1 MSHIFQDAGKA
12 VHFAYA
18 IQAYPANPQSQMAS
32 VLRTLMRQC
41 GHADDARQPSADF
54 AGLTPVEIHGECGKI
69 RDTVKNILSKEE
81 AAALEAKFSPDS
93 HAQHKA
99 VVAVAQYFQAP
110 MRKQVDNFDLLI
122 KLVERHYTPVD
133 VRGPE
138 WSLRAIGDQFKC
150 SKDRISRAAKLLE
163 QHIQTLEIVALDNLR
178 RELERKN
185 VIAAHGQEG

>member
-1 MSHIFQDAGKA
+1 MTPIFRDAGKA

-32 VLRTLMRQC
+32 VLRTVMRQC

-69 RDTVKNILSKEE
+69 RDTVQKSLSKAE
-81 AAALEAKFSPDS
+81 AAALEAKFSPDP
-93 HAQHKA
+93 HAQRKA

-110 MRKQVDNFDLLI
+110 MHHQVDNFDLLI
-122 KLVERHYTPVD
+122 KLVERHYTPEE

-150 SKDRISRAAKLLE
+150 SKDRIGRAAKLLD
-163 QHIQTLEIVALDNLR
+163 QHIQMLELVALDNLR
-178 RELERKN
+178 RELERRN
-185 VIAAHGQEG
+185 VIAAPHPEG